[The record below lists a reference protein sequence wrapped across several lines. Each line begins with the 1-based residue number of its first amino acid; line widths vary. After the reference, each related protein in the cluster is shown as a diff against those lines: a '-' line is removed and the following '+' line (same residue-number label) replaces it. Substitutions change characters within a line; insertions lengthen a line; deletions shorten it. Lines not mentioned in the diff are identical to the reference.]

1 MNKLFVFIAFAFLSL
16 TATESHAQKMSVAD
30 RKMMIKKEDSLQV
43 YADSMIN
50 AETAGKRFLSDSQ
63 FVKTF
68 VRTLKTPYSFAYRF
82 DSLPTVSKLYP
93 PDSSFR
99 IFTWQLKKDEY
110 MYYQKGAI
118 QMKT

>member
-1 MNKLFVFIAFAFLSL
+1 MNKRFFFILTCLCSMLALNSGAQKI
-16 TATESHAQKMSVAD
+16 TATE
-30 RKMMIKKEDSLQV
+30 RKFFAKKEDSLKV

-68 VRTLKTPYSFAYRF
+68 VRTLVAPNSFYYPF
-82 DSLPTVSKLYP
+82 DSLPTVSRLYP

-99 IFTWQLKKDEY
+99 IF
-110 MYYQKGAI
+110 
-118 QMKT
+118 